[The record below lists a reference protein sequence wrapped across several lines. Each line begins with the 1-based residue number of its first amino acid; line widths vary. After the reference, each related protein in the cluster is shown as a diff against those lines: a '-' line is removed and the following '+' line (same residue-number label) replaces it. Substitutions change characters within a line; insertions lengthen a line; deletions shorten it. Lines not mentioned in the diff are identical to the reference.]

1 MTQDI
6 FVRLMSLTV
15 REDGQDILEYAL
27 LCSLIALA
35 AVAALGSVGETL
47 TTLWW
52 EPVSGAFSG
61 L

>member
-1 MTQDI
+1 MTRELL
-6 FVRLMSLTV
+6 VRFRALIA
-15 REDGQDILEYAL
+15 REDGQDLIEYAL
-27 LCSLIALA
+27 LCSLIAMA

-52 EPVSGAFSG
+52 EPVSDAFSG

>member
-1 MTQDI
+1 MTRE
-6 FVRLMSLTV
+6 FLVRFKALLA